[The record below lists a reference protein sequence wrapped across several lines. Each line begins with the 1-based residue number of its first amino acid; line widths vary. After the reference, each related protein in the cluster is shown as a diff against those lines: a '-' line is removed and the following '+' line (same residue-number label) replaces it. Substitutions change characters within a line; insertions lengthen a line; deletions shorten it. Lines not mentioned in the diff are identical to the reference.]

1 MIYLPINKAYSILKN
16 NVSKHFLFFFFFIFI
31 LNSIGSI
38 KADPTVLDELDVSV
52 PTQEVTGITFNSTGT
67 RMYVTGSRG
76 NDRVSEYSLSVGFDL
91 SSTVTHLG
99 FISNHEDGLGPHDP
113 LRDTGGFRP
122 QDIEFS
128 NDGSKMFLPMH
139 AGTGTS
145 GVHQLDMSTPF
156 DISTA
161 DSEYYFAPASVTSG
175 TPTGIEFNGT
185 GTKMFLSVGSEINE
199 YTLSSAFDLQSTVT
213 LVRSVDLS
221 AQTDPNDDGDKP
233 IKELIFNDNGTI
245 LFVTNKNPHNIY
257 EYSLSSAFDLSNVTF
272 IAKTVDNFV
281 RTAPAAGFEASP
293 AALAFNDT
301 GSKLFF
307 AGRDRNT
314 VIESSLPGN
323 YTLNLPTLSSHVPA
337 DDATGVSEVAD
348 IVLNFSEIVEA
359 ASTEK
364 FITIKKGDD
373 VVEAIDVR
381 GSQVTGSGS
390 TQITINPSVT
400 LESQTAYHI
409 LIDNGAIVDTAGASY
424 AGISSDSTFNFT
436 TGDTINPSLN
446 SSIPANG
453 ATNVLESSNIIL
465 NFSENVGIESGKKIT
480 IKTTSDDTT
489 IEVIDVSSDQVT
501 GSGSAQITINP
512 TSDFD
517 ANIEYTIVVDSA
529 AFNDGSSNS
538 SAGIS
543 FNFTTGDTGN
553 PTLSSSNPSDNAI
566 DVSRD
571 ANIVLNFNEI
581 VDVESGNITIYT
593 TTGNTVFEVIDVTS
607 ANVTGT
613 GTNQIIINP
622 SSRFEASTEY
632 YILIDATAFD
642 DTSSNSYAGISS
654 TTALSFTTNNLIDPT
669 TDKDVL
675 GSINAQYQLAKDY
688 ILHSINVVS
697 DRLQYL
703 RHNKS
708 NNNPSSH
715 NLKLDF
721 EDQLLNPL
729 INTLISKN
737 DKSILPHD
745 WASWSTGTIK
755 VSKIGDSLNASSEK
769 TDGHGI
775 AFGADKKLNNNDL
788 VGAAIQF
795 SQSDTDIGTNGTG
808 FESENINLSIYG
820 TRPLDENN
828 FIEGLVGIGL
838 IESDLN
844 RVRGTNILFGSR
856 NAIQLFGSFNYGK
869 TIDRGDFNLTPI
881 ARIDL
886 GYTELESYSEIGI
899 DALSYNKQSI
909 ENGILSL
916 GFEISDII
924 RFNDEEFRPFGSI
937 EYGLDFSSSSDA
949 KMNYVSDS
957 STVYTYTNGANSD
970 HLISSVIGFKYTS
983 KDHLEISSNYKRIQ
997 GNMSEQ
1003 TDTLNVTV
1011 HLKSD
1016 NDTNYS
1022 VLLVGSENYNFK
1034 FGISKNYDGLILKF
1048 DTSHSI
1054 HTAHDEAHVSLT
1066 KVF

>member
-1 MIYLPINKAYSILKN
+1 MPKYILYFYLF
-16 NVSKHFLFFFFFIFI
+16 VFIFI
-31 LNSIGSI
+31 IIGSI
-38 KADPTVLDELDVSV
+38 KADPTVVDELDASAKID
-52 PTQEVTGITFNSTGT
+52 ELTGFTFNSDGT
-67 RMYVTGSRG
+67 RLYITGKQPSG

-91 SSTVTHLG
+91 SSTV
-99 FISNHEDGLGPHDP
+99 NHV
-113 LRDTGGFRP
+113 RDLEHATIQAETGGWRP

-128 NDGSKMFLPMH
+128 DDGRKMFLPMM
-139 AGTGTS
+139 AKFGTS
-145 GVHQLDMSTPF
+145 GVHQLDLSTPF
-156 DISTA
+156 DISSA
-161 DSEYYFAPASVTSG
+161 SSEYYFAPSSVTSG
-175 TPTGIEFNGT
+175 IPTGIEFNDT
-185 GTKMFLSVGSEINE
+185 GTKMFLSMGAEVKE

-213 LVRSVDLS
+213 FVQSADLS
-221 AQTDPNDDGDKP
+221 AQTNPSSASGKG
-233 IKELIFNDNGTI
+233 IKELILSDDGTI
-245 LFVTNKNPHNIY
+245 LFVVNKNPHNIY
-257 EYSLSSAFDLSNVTF
+257 EYSLSSAFDVSNVTF
-272 IAKTVDNFV
+272 IAKTADNFV
-281 RTAPAAGFEASP
+281 RFAPSTGQEQSP
-293 AALAFNDT
+293 AALAFGDN

-307 AGRDRNT
+307 GGRDKEF
-314 VIESSLPGN
+314 VIESTLPGN
-323 YTLNLPTLSSHVPA
+323 YTLNLPTLNSHVPT

-348 IVLNFSEIVEA
+348 IVLNFSEIVET

-381 GSQVTGSGS
+381 GSQITGSGS
-390 TQITINPSVT
+390 TQITVNPSVT
-400 LESQTAYHI
+400 LKSQTAYHI

-424 AGISSDSTFNFT
+424 TGISSDSTFNFT

-465 NFSENVGIESGKKIT
+465 NFSENVDIESGKKIT
-480 IKTTSDDTT
+480 IKKTSDDTI
-489 IEVIDVSSDQVT
+489 IEVIDVSSSQVT
-501 GSGSAQITINP
+501 GSASAQITINP

-517 ANIEYTIVVDSA
+517 ENIEYTIVVDSA
-529 AFNDGSSNS
+529 AFNDASSNS
-538 SAGIS
+538 SAGITFS
-543 FNFTTGDTGN
+543 FTTGDTGN

-642 DTSSNSYAGISS
+642 DNTGNSYAGISS

-703 RHNKS
+703 RQNKS
-708 NNNPSSH
+708 NNYLSSH
-715 NLKLDF
+715 NIKLDF
-721 EDQLLNPL
+721 EDELLNPL

-737 DKSILPHD
+737 DKSLLPHD

-769 TDGHGI
+769 TDSQGI
-775 AFGADKKLNNNDL
+775 AFGIDKKLDNNDL

-828 FIEGLVGIGL
+828 FIEGLIGIGL

-844 RVRGTNILFGSR
+844 RVRETNILIGSR
-856 NAIQLFGSFNYGK
+856 NATQLFGSFNYGR
-869 TIDRGDFNLTPI
+869 TIDRSDFNLTPI

-886 GYTELESYSEIGI
+886 GYTELESYSEIGV
-899 DALSYNKQSI
+899 DALSYDKQSI

-916 GFEISDII
+916 GLEISDII
-924 RFNDEEFRPFGSI
+924 RFNDDEFKPFGSI

-949 KMNYVSDS
+949 KIHYVSDS
-957 STVYTYTNGANSD
+957 STIYTYTNGANSD
-970 HLISSVIGFKYTS
+970 HLISSVIGFNYTF
-983 KDHLEISSNYKRIQ
+983 KDYLKILSNYRRIQ
-997 GNMSEQ
+997 GNESEQ
-1003 TDTLNVTV
+1003 TDTFNVSA
-1011 HLKSD
+1011 HLKSH
-1016 NDTNYS
+1016 NDTDYS
-1022 VLLVGSENYNFK
+1022 VSLVGSENYNFK
-1034 FGISKNYDGLILKF
+1034 FGISKDYDGLILKF

-1054 HTAHDEAHVSLT
+1054 HTTNDEAHVSLT

>member
-1 MIYLPINKAYSILKN
+1 MSKHLLYIYLF
-16 NVSKHFLFFFFFIFI
+16 VFIFI
-31 LNSIGSI
+31 SIGSI
-38 KADPTVLDELDVSV
+38 KADPTVVDELDASAKID
-52 PTQEVTGITFNSTGT
+52 ELTGFTFNSDGT
-67 RMYVTGSRG
+67 RLYITGKQPSG

-91 SSTVTHLG
+91 SSTV
-99 FISNHEDGLGPHDP
+99 NHV
-113 LRDTGGFRP
+113 RDLEHATIQAETGGWRP

-128 NDGSKMFLPMH
+128 DDGTKMFLPMM
-139 AGTGTS
+139 ARFGTS
-145 GVHQLDMSTPF
+145 GVHQLDLSIPF
-156 DISTA
+156 DISSA
-161 DSEYYFAPASVTSG
+161 SSEYYFAPSSVTSG
-175 TPTGIEFNGT
+175 NPTGIEFNDT
-185 GTKMFLSVGSEINE
+185 GTKMFLSMGAEVKE

-213 LVRSVDLS
+213 FVQSADLS
-221 AQTDPNDDGDKP
+221 AQTNPLGENGKG
-233 IKELIFNDNGTI
+233 IKELILSDDGTI
-245 LFVTNKNPHNIY
+245 LFVVNKRPHNIY
-257 EYSLSSAFDLSNVTF
+257 EYSLSSAFDVSNVTF
-272 IAKTVDNFV
+272 IAKTNDNFV
-281 RTAPAAGFEASP
+281 KNAPSTGQEKSP
-293 AALAFNDT
+293 AALAFGDN

-307 AGRDRNT
+307 GGRDKEF
-314 VIESSLPGN
+314 VIESTLPGN

-337 DDATGVSEVAD
+337 DDATGISEVAD

-364 FITIKKGDD
+364 FITIKKGND

-381 GSQVTGSGS
+381 GSQITGSGS

-400 LESQTAYHI
+400 LESQAAYHI

-424 AGISSDSTFNFT
+424 TGISSDSTFNFT

-465 NFSENVGIESGKKIT
+465 NFSENVDIESGKKIT
-480 IKTTSDDTT
+480 IKKTSDDTT
-489 IEVIDVSSDQVT
+489 VEVIDVSSSQVT
-501 GSGSAQITINP
+501 GSGSAQITIDP

-517 ANIEYTIVVDSA
+517 ENIEYTIVVDSA
-529 AFNDGSSNS
+529 AFNDASGNS
-538 SAGIS
+538 SAGITFS
-543 FNFTTGDTGN
+543 FTTGDTGN
-553 PTLSSSNPSDNAI
+553 PTLSSSNPTDNAI

-581 VDVESGNITIYT
+581 VDVESGNITIHT
-593 TTGNTVFEVIDVTS
+593 TTGNAVFEIIDVTS

-622 SSRFEASTEY
+622 SSRFEASTQY
-632 YILIDATAFD
+632 YILIDATTFD
-642 DTSSNSYAGISS
+642 DTSGNSYAGISS

-703 RHNKS
+703 RQNKS
-708 NNNPSSH
+708 NNNLSSH
-715 NLKLDF
+715 NIKLDF
-721 EDQLLNPL
+721 EDELLNPL

-769 TDGHGI
+769 TDGQGI
-775 AFGADKKLNNNDL
+775 AFGADKKLDNNDL

-820 TRPLDENN
+820 TRPLDEKN
-828 FIEGLVGIGL
+828 FIEGLIGIGL

-856 NAIQLFGSFNYGK
+856 NATQLFGSFNYGR

-886 GYTELESYSEIGI
+886 GYTELESYSEIGV
-899 DALSYNKQSI
+899 DALSYDKQSI

-924 RFNDEEFRPFGSI
+924 RFNDDEFKPFGYI

-957 STVYTYTNGANSD
+957 STIYTYTNGANSD
-970 HLISSVIGFKYTS
+970 HLISSVVGFNYTF
-983 KDHLEISSNYKRIQ
+983 KDYLRILSNYRRIQ
-997 GNMSEQ
+997 GNKSEQ
-1003 TDTLNVTV
+1003 TDMFNVSA
-1011 HLKSD
+1011 HLKSH
-1016 NDTNYS
+1016 NDTDYS
-1022 VLLVGSENYNFK
+1022 VSLVGSENYNFK
-1034 FGISKNYDGLILKF
+1034 FGISKDYDGLILKF
-1048 DTSHSI
+1048 DTSH
-1054 HTAHDEAHVSLT
+1054 TTHDEARISLT
-1066 KVF
+1066 RVF

>member
-1 MIYLPINKAYSILKN
+1 MSKN
-16 NVSKHFLFFFFFIFI
+16 LLFFFLFIFI
-31 LNSIGSI
+31 FSSIGSI
-38 KADPTVLDELDVSV
+38 KADPTVLDEFSV
-52 PTQEVTGITFNSTGT
+52 VEKSTETTGITFNDNGEK
-67 RMYVTGSRG
+67 MYISGSKPG
-76 NDRVSEYSLSVGFDL
+76 NNRIIQYSLSTGFDL
-91 SSTVTHLG
+91 SSTV
-99 FISNHEDGLGPHDP
+99 NHV
-113 LRDTGGFRP
+113 RDLDLSVFRPATGGWRAN
-122 QDIEFS
+122 DIRFN
-128 NDGSKMFLPMH
+128 NDGSKMFLPMIGSNDPGATH
-139 AGTGTS
+139 AI
-145 GVHQLDMSTPF
+145 HQFDLSVAY
-156 DISTA
+156 DISSA
-161 DSEYYFAPASVTSG
+161 SSEIYFAPSSVTTG
-175 TPTGIEFNGT
+175 NAPTGIEFNDT
-185 GTKMFLSVGSEINE
+185 GTKMFLTKGTEVKE

-221 AQTDPNDDGDKP
+221 AQTGGLYSLAFNND
-233 IKELIFNDNGTI
+233 GTI
-245 LFVTNKNPHNIY
+245 LFVVDRDSPHIDCDCRDIIY
-257 EYSLSSAFDLSNVTF
+257 EYSLSSAYDLSTLTL
-272 IAKTVDNFV
+272 ISQTTDEFV
-281 RTAPAAGFEASP
+281 KDSPSVAFERAPAG
-293 AALAFNDT
+293 LAFNDN

-307 AGRDRNT
+307 VGRDKNL

-337 DDATGVSEVAD
+337 DDATAISEVAD

-364 FITIKKGDD
+364 FITIKKGND

-390 TQITINPSVT
+390 TQITVNPSVT

-436 TGDTINPSLN
+436 TGDTISPSLN
-446 SSIPANG
+446 SSTPTNG
-453 ATNVLESSNIIL
+453 ATNIIESSNIIL
-465 NFSENVGIESGKKIT
+465 NFSENVDIESGKKVT
-480 IKTTSDDTT
+480 IKKTSDDTT
-489 IEVIDVSSDQVT
+489 VEVIDVSSSQVT

-517 ANIEYTIVVDSA
+517 ENIEYTIVVDSA
-529 AFNDGSSNS
+529 AFNDASSNS
-538 SAGIS
+538 SAGITFS
-543 FNFTTGDTGN
+543 FTTGDTGN
-553 PTLSSSNPSDNAI
+553 PTLISSNPTDNAI

-571 ANIVLNFNEI
+571 ANIILNFNEI
-581 VDVESGNITIYT
+581 VDVENGNITIHT
-593 TTGNTVFEVIDVTS
+593 TNGNTIFEAIEVTS

-613 GTNQIIINP
+613 GTSQIIINP
-622 SSRFEASTEY
+622 SSRFEASTQY

-642 DTSSNSYAGISS
+642 DTSGNSYAGISS

-703 RHNKS
+703 RQNKS
-708 NNNPSSH
+708 NNNLSIH
-715 NLKLDF
+715 NIKLDF
-721 EDQLLNPL
+721 EDELLNPL

-769 TDGHGI
+769 TDGQGI
-775 AFGADKKLNNNDL
+775 AFGADKKLDNNDL

-808 FESENINLSIYG
+808 FESENVNLSIYG

-828 FIEGLVGIGL
+828 FIEGLIGIGL

-844 RVRGTNILFGSR
+844 RVRETNILFGSR
-856 NAIQLFGSFNYGK
+856 NATQLFGSFNYGR
-869 TIDRGDFNLTPI
+869 TINRGDFNLTPI

-886 GYTELESYSEIGI
+886 GYTELESYSEIGV
-899 DALSYNKQSI
+899 DALSYDKQSI
-909 ENGILSL
+909 ENGMLSL
-916 GFEISDII
+916 GLEISDII
-924 RFNDEEFRPFGSI
+924 KFNDDEFKPFGSI

-949 KMNYVSDS
+949 KMHYVSDS
-957 STVYTYTNGANSD
+957 STIYTYTNGANSD
-970 HLISSVIGFKYTS
+970 HLISSVIGFNYTF
-983 KDHLEISSNYKRIQ
+983 KDYLQILSNYRRIQ
-997 GNMSEQ
+997 GNESEQ
-1003 TDTLNVTV
+1003 TDMFNVSA
-1011 HLKSD
+1011 HLKSH
-1016 NDTNYS
+1016 NDTDYS
-1022 VLLVGSENYNFK
+1022 VSLVGSENYNFT
-1034 FGISKNYDGLILKF
+1034 FGISKDYDGLILKF

-1054 HTAHDEAHVSLT
+1054 HTTNDEAHVSLT